1 MEQEYY
7 IGLDIGTSSVG
18 WAVTDMNYQIIKRHG
33 KALWGSRLFASANT
47 AEERRGFRTAR
58 RRLDRRNWRINILQ
72 ELFAE
77 EISKVDSGFYL
88 RMKES
93 KYYPEDKKDSS
104 GKCPE
109 LPYALFV
116 DKDYTDKDY
125 HKEYPTIYHLRKM
138 LMETEKVPDIRLVYL
153 AIHHMMKHR
162 GHFLLSGDIN
172 QVTEFENTFLQF
184 AENLKNEE
192 LDFQV
197 EMSEERI
204 KEVEIVLKDK
214 NLTKSAKK
222 NRLIKYF
229 GAKSA
234 CEKAVFTLITGGTV
248 KLSDVLGNEELNNCE
263 KDKISFSD
271 NNYDEYVGTVEE
283 DLGEQFY
290 IIESAK
296 AVYDWSILAD
306 ILGDSASISEAKVK
320 SYEKHKEDLAYLKK
334 VVKQYLP
341 KEIYKKVFV
350 ITEDKLCNYPAYIG
364 MTKINGKKVDLQG
377 KQCSREDFLSFL
389 KKEVVKKIEDESVK
403 NYLSEE
409 IEKDTFLPRQV
420 NKDNGVIPYQIHKFE
435 LKKIIDNLSDKMP
448 FIKENGEKIMQLF
461 EFRIPYYVGPLGKKS
476 EKFAWAVRKNDD
488 KIYPW
493 NFEQVIDVEESA
505 EKFIRRMTN
514 KCTYLI
520 GEDVLPKDS
529 LLYSKYIVLNELNNL
544 RLGGEKISVA
554 LKQRIYE
561 ELFQRKRKVRQKDL
575 KNYLIREGI
584 AGKEVEIS
592 GIDGDFK
599 GSLTAYHDFK
609 EKLTGVELSKKEQE
623 EIILN
628 IVLFGDDKK
637 LLKQRLGKRFP
648 KLTEKQ
654 KATLASLSYSGWG
667 RFSKK
672 FLEEITAP
680 APETG
685 EVWNII
691 TALWESNNN
700 LMQLL
705 SSDYMFMESIEE
717 FNHGKK
723 NMTLTYETIENLY
736 VSPAVKREIWQTLKI
751 LKEIQKVMGGEPKR
765 VFIEMAREHQESK
778 RTDSRK
784 SWLMDLY
791 KACKKEERD
800 WLEELGQY
808 ESHQLRSDKLF
819 LYYTQKGKCMY
830 SGESIN
836 LEELWDNTKYDV
848 DHIYPQSKTM
858 DDSINNRVLV
868 KRQYN
873 AKKTDNYPLNSDIQ
887 EKMSSYWK
895 MLLDGGFITKEKYE
909 RLVRKTELTP
919 NELAGFIER
928 QLVETRQGTKA
939 VAEILKEAMP
949 DTEVV
954 YAKAKNVSEFRHEY
968 GFIKVREMNDLHH
981 AKDAYLNIVVGNS
994 YYVKFTKSAANFI
1007 RENPGRSYTLK
1018 TKELFAHD
1026 IVRNDEVAWKSGNH
1040 GTMEIVEQTMKK
1052 NNILVTRRIY
1062 EVKGGLFDQQIM
1074 KKGKGQIPIK
1084 GGDERLKNIYKYGG
1098 YNKASGAYFM
1108 LVKSLDKKNNEQRTL
1123 EFLPIYMKDYVEQSE
1138 EKAQEYL
1145 VTNRKLKNP
1154 EIILPKVKIDTLFKV
1169 DGFYMWLSGRTENR
1183 LIFKC
1188 ANQLILSEEDVKIL
1202 KKVIKFINRKK
1213 ENKDIVLNEYD
1224 GITEEDAG
1232 NLYETFIRKLKDSI
1246 YKKRLALQGEGN
1258 IFKLD
1263 KITYKSIKKIP
1274 EVNAYIEQGNRVLG
1288 ILGYTE
1294 HSRGH
1299 AVKVAET
1306 AGDILEKLGYNEH
1319 TVELAQIAGYMHDMG
1334 NCVNRVDHAH
1344 SSALMAFQLLREWK
1358 VPDEDIAAIVSA
1370 IGQHDE
1376 KTGTAVDA
1384 VSAALILADKTDV
1397 RRNRVRNPIKETF
1410 DIHDRVNYAA
1420 VASSLQVN
1428 VEKKVILLEIELDEE
1443 ICSILDYFEIFL
1455 QRMLMCKRAAEIL
1468 GLKFKMKAN
1477 GNKIC

>member
-1 MEQEYY
+1 M
-7 IGLDIGTSSVG
+7 G
-18 WAVTDMNYQIIKRHG
+18 
-33 KALWGSRLFASANT
+33 GS
-47 AEERRGFRTAR
+47 
-58 RRLDRRNWRINILQ
+58 
-72 ELFAE
+72 
-77 EISKVDSGFYL
+77 
-88 RMKES
+88 
-93 KYYPEDKKDSS
+93 
-104 GKCPE
+104 
-109 LPYALFV
+109 
-116 DKDYTDKDY
+116 
-125 HKEYPTIYHLRKM
+125 
-138 LMETEKVPDIRLVYL
+138 
-153 AIHHMMKHR
+153 
-162 GHFLLSGDIN
+162 
-172 QVTEFENTFLQF
+172 
-184 AENLKNEE
+184 
-192 LDFQV
+192 
-197 EMSEERI
+197 
-204 KEVEIVLKDK
+204 
-214 NLTKSAKK
+214 
-222 NRLIKYF
+222 
-229 GAKSA
+229 
-234 CEKAVFTLITGGTV
+234 
-248 KLSDVLGNEELNNCE
+248 
-263 KDKISFSD
+263 
-271 NNYDEYVGTVEE
+271 
-283 DLGEQFY
+283 
-290 IIESAK
+290 
-296 AVYDWSILAD
+296 
-306 ILGDSASISEAKVK
+306 
-320 SYEKHKEDLAYLKK
+320 
-334 VVKQYLP
+334 
-341 KEIYKKVFV
+341 
-350 ITEDKLCNYPAYIG
+350 
-364 MTKINGKKVDLQG
+364 
-377 KQCSREDFLSFL
+377 
-389 KKEVVKKIEDESVK
+389 
-403 NYLSEE
+403 
-409 IEKDTFLPRQV
+409 
-420 NKDNGVIPYQIHKFE
+420 
-435 LKKIIDNLSDKMP
+435 
-448 FIKENGEKIMQLF
+448 
-461 EFRIPYYVGPLGKKS
+461 
-476 EKFAWAVRKNDD
+476 NDD

-1246 YKKRLALQGEGN
+1246 YKKRLALQGETLEN
-1258 IFKLD
+1258 KRKEFEALSLED
-1263 KITYKSIKKIP
+1263 KCI
-1274 EVNAYIEQGNRVLG
+1274 VLG
-1288 ILGYTE
+1288 
-1294 HSRGH
+1294 
-1299 AVKVAET
+1299 
-1306 AGDILEKLGYNEH
+1306 
-1319 TVELAQIAGYMHDMG
+1319 
-1334 NCVNRVDHAH
+1334 
-1344 SSALMAFQLLREWK
+1344 
-1358 VPDEDIAAIVSA
+1358 
-1370 IGQHDE
+1370 
-1376 KTGTAVDA
+1376 
-1384 VSAALILADKTDV
+1384 
-1397 RRNRVRNPIKETF
+1397 
-1410 DIHDRVNYAA
+1410 
-1420 VASSLQVN
+1420 
-1428 VEKKVILLEIELDEE
+1428 
-1443 ICSILDYFEIFL
+1443 
-1455 QRMLMCKRAAEIL
+1455 EIL
-1468 GLKFKMKAN
+1468 HLFQCQSGAANLKLIGGPASAGILVMNNNISKCNQISIITQSPTGIFEKEIDLLN
-1477 GNKIC
+1477 L

>member
-1 MEQEYY
+1 MEEFLY
-7 IGLDIGTSSVG
+7 GTGVL
-18 WAVTDMNYQIIKRHG
+18 Y
-33 KALWGSRLFASANT
+33 
-47 AEERRGFRTAR
+47 
-58 RRLDRRNWRINILQ
+58 RIR
-72 ELFAE
+72 
-77 EISKVDSGFYL
+77 Y
-88 RMKES
+88 
-93 KYYPEDKKDSS
+93 
-104 GKCPE
+104 
-109 LPYALFV
+109 
-116 DKDYTDKDY
+116 
-125 HKEYPTIYHLRKM
+125 
-138 LMETEKVPDIRLVYL
+138 
-153 AIHHMMKHR
+153 
-162 GHFLLSGDIN
+162 
-172 QVTEFENTFLQF
+172 
-184 AENLKNEE
+184 
-192 LDFQV
+192 
-197 EMSEERI
+197 
-204 KEVEIVLKDK
+204 
-214 NLTKSAKK
+214 
-222 NRLIKYF
+222 
-229 GAKSA
+229 
-234 CEKAVFTLITGGTV
+234 
-248 KLSDVLGNEELNNCE
+248 
-263 KDKISFSD
+263 
-271 NNYDEYVGTVEE
+271 
-283 DLGEQFY
+283 
-290 IIESAK
+290 
-296 AVYDWSILAD
+296 
-306 ILGDSASISEAKVK
+306 
-320 SYEKHKEDLAYLKK
+320 
-334 VVKQYLP
+334 
-341 KEIYKKVFV
+341 
-350 ITEDKLCNYPAYIG
+350 
-364 MTKINGKKVDLQG
+364 
-377 KQCSREDFLSFL
+377 
-389 KKEVVKKIEDESVK
+389 
-403 NYLSEE
+403 
-409 IEKDTFLPRQV
+409 
-420 NKDNGVIPYQIHKFE
+420 E

-514 KCTYLI
+514 KCTYLV

-717 FNHGKK
+717 FNYGKK
-723 NMTLTYETIENLY
+723 NITLTYETIENLY

-887 EKMSSYWK
+887 EKMSTYWK

-1169 DGFYMWLSGRTENR
+1169 DGFYMWLSGRTKNQ
-1183 LIFKC
+1183 LKFKC

-1213 ENKDIVLNEYD
+1213 ENKDIVLNDYD

-1246 YKKRLALQGEGN
+1246 YKKRLALQGETLEN
-1258 IFKLD
+1258 KRKEFEALSLED
-1263 KITYKSIKKIP
+1263 KCI
-1274 EVNAYIEQGNRVLG
+1274 VLG
-1288 ILGYTE
+1288 
-1294 HSRGH
+1294 
-1299 AVKVAET
+1299 
-1306 AGDILEKLGYNEH
+1306 
-1319 TVELAQIAGYMHDMG
+1319 
-1334 NCVNRVDHAH
+1334 
-1344 SSALMAFQLLREWK
+1344 
-1358 VPDEDIAAIVSA
+1358 
-1370 IGQHDE
+1370 
-1376 KTGTAVDA
+1376 
-1384 VSAALILADKTDV
+1384 
-1397 RRNRVRNPIKETF
+1397 
-1410 DIHDRVNYAA
+1410 
-1420 VASSLQVN
+1420 
-1428 VEKKVILLEIELDEE
+1428 
-1443 ICSILDYFEIFL
+1443 
-1455 QRMLMCKRAAEIL
+1455 EIL
-1468 GLKFKMKAN
+1468 HLFQCQSGAANLKLIGGPASAGILVMNNNISKCNQISIITQSPTGIFEKEIDLLN
-1477 GNKIC
+1477 L

>member
-1 MEQEYY
+1 ME
-7 IGLDIGTSSVG
+7 
-18 WAVTDMNYQIIKRHG
+18 
-33 KALWGSRLFASANT
+33 
-47 AEERRGFRTAR
+47 
-58 RRLDRRNWRINILQ
+58 
-72 ELFAE
+72 
-77 EISKVDSGFYL
+77 
-88 RMKES
+88 
-93 KYYPEDKKDSS
+93 
-104 GKCPE
+104 
-109 LPYALFV
+109 
-116 DKDYTDKDY
+116 
-125 HKEYPTIYHLRKM
+125 
-138 LMETEKVPDIRLVYL
+138 
-153 AIHHMMKHR
+153 
-162 GHFLLSGDIN
+162 
-172 QVTEFENTFLQF
+172 
-184 AENLKNEE
+184 
-192 LDFQV
+192 
-197 EMSEERI
+197 
-204 KEVEIVLKDK
+204 
-214 NLTKSAKK
+214 KK
-222 NRLIKYF
+222 NI
-229 GAKSA
+229 
-234 CEKAVFTLITGGTV
+234 
-248 KLSDVLGNEELNNCE
+248 
-263 KDKISFSD
+263 
-271 NNYDEYVGTVEE
+271 
-283 DLGEQFY
+283 
-290 IIESAK
+290 
-296 AVYDWSILAD
+296 
-306 ILGDSASISEAKVK
+306 
-320 SYEKHKEDLAYLKK
+320 
-334 VVKQYLP
+334 
-341 KEIYKKVFV
+341 
-350 ITEDKLCNYPAYIG
+350 
-364 MTKINGKKVDLQG
+364 
-377 KQCSREDFLSFL
+377 
-389 KKEVVKKIEDESVK
+389 
-403 NYLSEE
+403 
-409 IEKDTFLPRQV
+409 
-420 NKDNGVIPYQIHKFE
+420 
-435 LKKIIDNLSDKMP
+435 
-448 FIKENGEKIMQLF
+448 
-461 EFRIPYYVGPLGKKS
+461 
-476 EKFAWAVRKNDD
+476 
-488 KIYPW
+488 
-493 NFEQVIDVEESA
+493 
-505 EKFIRRMTN
+505 
-514 KCTYLI
+514 
-520 GEDVLPKDS
+520 
-529 LLYSKYIVLNELNNL
+529 
-544 RLGGEKISVA
+544 
-554 LKQRIYE
+554 
-561 ELFQRKRKVRQKDL
+561 
-575 KNYLIREGI
+575 
-584 AGKEVEIS
+584 
-592 GIDGDFK
+592 
-599 GSLTAYHDFK
+599 
-609 EKLTGVELSKKEQE
+609 
-623 EIILN
+623 
-628 IVLFGDDKK
+628 
-637 LLKQRLGKRFP
+637 
-648 KLTEKQ
+648 
-654 KATLASLSYSGWG
+654 
-667 RFSKK
+667 
-672 FLEEITAP
+672 
-680 APETG
+680 
-685 EVWNII
+685 
-691 TALWESNNN
+691 
-700 LMQLL
+700 
-705 SSDYMFMESIEE
+705 
-717 FNHGKK
+717 
-723 NMTLTYETIENLY
+723 TLTYETIENLY

-1246 YKKRLALQGEGN
+1246 YKKRLALQGETLEN
-1258 IFKLD
+1258 KRKEFEALSLED
-1263 KITYKSIKKIP
+1263 KCI
-1274 EVNAYIEQGNRVLG
+1274 VLG
-1288 ILGYTE
+1288 
-1294 HSRGH
+1294 
-1299 AVKVAET
+1299 
-1306 AGDILEKLGYNEH
+1306 
-1319 TVELAQIAGYMHDMG
+1319 
-1334 NCVNRVDHAH
+1334 
-1344 SSALMAFQLLREWK
+1344 
-1358 VPDEDIAAIVSA
+1358 
-1370 IGQHDE
+1370 
-1376 KTGTAVDA
+1376 
-1384 VSAALILADKTDV
+1384 
-1397 RRNRVRNPIKETF
+1397 
-1410 DIHDRVNYAA
+1410 
-1420 VASSLQVN
+1420 
-1428 VEKKVILLEIELDEE
+1428 
-1443 ICSILDYFEIFL
+1443 
-1455 QRMLMCKRAAEIL
+1455 EIL
-1468 GLKFKMKAN
+1468 HLFQCQSGAANLKLIGGPASAGILVMNNNISKCNQISIITQSPTGIFEKEIDLLN
-1477 GNKIC
+1477 L

>member
-1 MEQEYY
+1 
-7 IGLDIGTSSVG
+7 
-18 WAVTDMNYQIIKRHG
+18 
-33 KALWGSRLFASANT
+33 
-47 AEERRGFRTAR
+47 
-58 RRLDRRNWRINILQ
+58 
-72 ELFAE
+72 
-77 EISKVDSGFYL
+77 
-88 RMKES
+88 
-93 KYYPEDKKDSS
+93 
-104 GKCPE
+104 
-109 LPYALFV
+109 
-116 DKDYTDKDY
+116 
-125 HKEYPTIYHLRKM
+125 
-138 LMETEKVPDIRLVYL
+138 
-153 AIHHMMKHR
+153 
-162 GHFLLSGDIN
+162 
-172 QVTEFENTFLQF
+172 
-184 AENLKNEE
+184 
-192 LDFQV
+192 
-197 EMSEERI
+197 
-204 KEVEIVLKDK
+204 
-214 NLTKSAKK
+214 
-222 NRLIKYF
+222 
-229 GAKSA
+229 
-234 CEKAVFTLITGGTV
+234 
-248 KLSDVLGNEELNNCE
+248 
-263 KDKISFSD
+263 
-271 NNYDEYVGTVEE
+271 
-283 DLGEQFY
+283 
-290 IIESAK
+290 
-296 AVYDWSILAD
+296 
-306 ILGDSASISEAKVK
+306 
-320 SYEKHKEDLAYLKK
+320 
-334 VVKQYLP
+334 
-341 KEIYKKVFV
+341 
-350 ITEDKLCNYPAYIG
+350 
-364 MTKINGKKVDLQG
+364 
-377 KQCSREDFLSFL
+377 
-389 KKEVVKKIEDESVK
+389 
-403 NYLSEE
+403 
-409 IEKDTFLPRQV
+409 
-420 NKDNGVIPYQIHKFE
+420 
-435 LKKIIDNLSDKMP
+435 
-448 FIKENGEKIMQLF
+448 
-461 EFRIPYYVGPLGKKS
+461 
-476 EKFAWAVRKNDD
+476 
-488 KIYPW
+488 
-493 NFEQVIDVEESA
+493 
-505 EKFIRRMTN
+505 
-514 KCTYLI
+514 
-520 GEDVLPKDS
+520 
-529 LLYSKYIVLNELNNL
+529 
-544 RLGGEKISVA
+544 
-554 LKQRIYE
+554 
-561 ELFQRKRKVRQKDL
+561 
-575 KNYLIREGI
+575 
-584 AGKEVEIS
+584 
-592 GIDGDFK
+592 
-599 GSLTAYHDFK
+599 
-609 EKLTGVELSKKEQE
+609 
-623 EIILN
+623 
-628 IVLFGDDKK
+628 
-637 LLKQRLGKRFP
+637 
-648 KLTEKQ
+648 
-654 KATLASLSYSGWG
+654 
-667 RFSKK
+667 
-672 FLEEITAP
+672 
-680 APETG
+680 
-685 EVWNII
+685 
-691 TALWESNNN
+691 
-700 LMQLL
+700 
-705 SSDYMFMESIEE
+705 
-717 FNHGKK
+717 
-723 NMTLTYETIENLY
+723 MTLTYETIENLY

-887 EKMSSYWK
+887 EKMSTYWK

-954 YAKAKNVSEFRHEY
+954 YAKAKNISEFRHEY
-968 GFIKVREMNDLHH
+968 EFIKVREMNDLHH

-1246 YKKRLALQGEGN
+1246 YKKRLALQGETLEN
-1258 IFKLD
+1258 KRKEFEALSLED
-1263 KITYKSIKKIP
+1263 KCI
-1274 EVNAYIEQGNRVLG
+1274 VLG
-1288 ILGYTE
+1288 
-1294 HSRGH
+1294 
-1299 AVKVAET
+1299 
-1306 AGDILEKLGYNEH
+1306 
-1319 TVELAQIAGYMHDMG
+1319 
-1334 NCVNRVDHAH
+1334 
-1344 SSALMAFQLLREWK
+1344 
-1358 VPDEDIAAIVSA
+1358 
-1370 IGQHDE
+1370 
-1376 KTGTAVDA
+1376 
-1384 VSAALILADKTDV
+1384 
-1397 RRNRVRNPIKETF
+1397 
-1410 DIHDRVNYAA
+1410 
-1420 VASSLQVN
+1420 
-1428 VEKKVILLEIELDEE
+1428 
-1443 ICSILDYFEIFL
+1443 
-1455 QRMLMCKRAAEIL
+1455 EIL
-1468 GLKFKMKAN
+1468 HLFQCQSGAANLKLIGGPASAGILVMNNNISKCNQISIITQSPTGIFEKEMDLLN
-1477 GNKIC
+1477 L

>member
-561 ELFQRKRKVRQKDL
+561 ELFQRNR
-575 KNYLIREGI
+575 
-584 AGKEVEIS
+584 
-592 GIDGDFK
+592 
-599 GSLTAYHDFK
+599 SL
-609 EKLTGVELSKKEQE
+609 
-623 EIILN
+623 
-628 IVLFGDDKK
+628 
-637 LLKQRLGKRFP
+637 
-648 KLTEKQ
+648 
-654 KATLASLSYSGWG
+654 
-667 RFSKK
+667 
-672 FLEEITAP
+672 
-680 APETG
+680 G
-685 EVWNII
+685 E
-691 TALWESNNN
+691 
-700 LMQLL
+700 
-705 SSDYMFMESIEE
+705 
-717 FNHGKK
+717 
-723 NMTLTYETIENLY
+723 
-736 VSPAVKREIWQTLKI
+736 
-751 LKEIQKVMGGEPKR
+751 
-765 VFIEMAREHQESK
+765 
-778 RTDSRK
+778 
-784 SWLMDLY
+784 
-791 KACKKEERD
+791 
-800 WLEELGQY
+800 
-808 ESHQLRSDKLF
+808 
-819 LYYTQKGKCMY
+819 
-830 SGESIN
+830 
-836 LEELWDNTKYDV
+836 
-848 DHIYPQSKTM
+848 
-858 DDSINNRVLV
+858 
-868 KRQYN
+868 
-873 AKKTDNYPLNSDIQ
+873 
-887 EKMSSYWK
+887 
-895 MLLDGGFITKEKYE
+895 
-909 RLVRKTELTP
+909 
-919 NELAGFIER
+919 
-928 QLVETRQGTKA
+928 
-939 VAEILKEAMP
+939 
-949 DTEVV
+949 
-954 YAKAKNVSEFRHEY
+954 
-968 GFIKVREMNDLHH
+968 
-981 AKDAYLNIVVGNS
+981 
-994 YYVKFTKSAANFI
+994 
-1007 RENPGRSYTLK
+1007 
-1018 TKELFAHD
+1018 
-1026 IVRNDEVAWKSGNH
+1026 
-1040 GTMEIVEQTMKK
+1040 
-1052 NNILVTRRIY
+1052 
-1062 EVKGGLFDQQIM
+1062 
-1074 KKGKGQIPIK
+1074 
-1084 GGDERLKNIYKYGG
+1084 
-1098 YNKASGAYFM
+1098 
-1108 LVKSLDKKNNEQRTL
+1108 
-1123 EFLPIYMKDYVEQSE
+1123 
-1138 EKAQEYL
+1138 
-1145 VTNRKLKNP
+1145 
-1154 EIILPKVKIDTLFKV
+1154 
-1169 DGFYMWLSGRTENR
+1169 
-1183 LIFKC
+1183 
-1188 ANQLILSEEDVKIL
+1188 
-1202 KKVIKFINRKK
+1202 
-1213 ENKDIVLNEYD
+1213 
-1224 GITEEDAG
+1224 
-1232 NLYETFIRKLKDSI
+1232 
-1246 YKKRLALQGEGN
+1246 
-1258 IFKLD
+1258 
-1263 KITYKSIKKIP
+1263 
-1274 EVNAYIEQGNRVLG
+1274 
-1288 ILGYTE
+1288 
-1294 HSRGH
+1294 
-1299 AVKVAET
+1299 
-1306 AGDILEKLGYNEH
+1306 
-1319 TVELAQIAGYMHDMG
+1319 
-1334 NCVNRVDHAH
+1334 
-1344 SSALMAFQLLREWK
+1344 
-1358 VPDEDIAAIVSA
+1358 
-1370 IGQHDE
+1370 
-1376 KTGTAVDA
+1376 
-1384 VSAALILADKTDV
+1384 
-1397 RRNRVRNPIKETF
+1397 
-1410 DIHDRVNYAA
+1410 
-1420 VASSLQVN
+1420 
-1428 VEKKVILLEIELDEE
+1428 
-1443 ICSILDYFEIFL
+1443 
-1455 QRMLMCKRAAEIL
+1455 
-1468 GLKFKMKAN
+1468 
-1477 GNKIC
+1477 